1 MVKTVRVKL
10 AKSLLKSTGIVSSM
24 TLISRVIGFMRDMV
38 LANLFGAGLA
48 LDAFFVAFKI
58 PNFMRRLFAEGAF
71 SQAFVPVLAEYRRT
85 RTEQEVREFISYIMG
100 TLGAVL
106 LLVTL
111 LAEVAAPA
119 IVTAFAPGFLRDPSR
134 FELAC
139 DMLKITFP
147 YLLFISLTALS
158 GAILNTYNRF
168 AVPAFTP
175 VLLNLSMIWAAFFL
189 APRLAMPIT
198 ALAWGVCLAGV
209 LQLLFQLPFLWR
221 LRLLL
226 LPKIRP
232 TDPGVIRVMKL
243 MLPALFGVSVAQ
255 ISILIDTLF
264 ASFLPVGSVSWLYY
278 SDRMTNLPLGVFGVA
293 IATVILPNLSKRH
306 AEKSHSAYQAT
317 LDWGL
322 RMVLLV
328 GFPAAIALCLLAGP
342 ILTTLFNYGQFNGL
356 DVLMAQRSMWAF
368 SFGVPAFMMVKV
380 LASAFYARQ
389 NIKTPVKVAIIALIV
404 NMLLNFSLIQPLQ
417 HAGLALSTTCA
428 ALVNASIL
436 WWLLARQSIFKA
448 QAGWFGFLSKLCLA
462 NAMLAV
468 FLWFGNDSTQTW
480 LTWPVSMRVIHLTI
494 LVMGGIFCYFFT
506 LYLTRFRWKDI
517 RPSAVTHENYS

>member
-1 MVKTVRVKL
+1 M
-10 AKSLLKSTGIVSSM
+10 
-24 TLISRVIGFMRDMV
+24 
-38 LANLFGAGLA
+38 
-48 LDAFFVAFKI
+48 
-58 PNFMRRLFAEGAF
+58 
-71 SQAFVPVLAEYRRT
+71 
-85 RTEQEVREFISYIMG
+85 
-100 TLGAVL
+100 
-106 LLVTL
+106 
-111 LAEVAAPA
+111 
-119 IVTAFAPGFLRDPSR
+119 
-134 FELAC
+134 
-139 DMLKITFP
+139 
-147 YLLFISLTALS
+147 
-158 GAILNTYNRF
+158 
-168 AVPAFTP
+168 
-175 VLLNLSMIWAAFFL
+175 
-189 APRLAMPIT
+189 
-198 ALAWGVCLAGV
+198 
-209 LQLLFQLPFLWR
+209 
-221 LRLLL
+221 
-226 LPKIRP
+226 
-232 TDPGVIRVMKL
+232 
-243 MLPALFGVSVAQ
+243 
-255 ISILIDTLF
+255 
-264 ASFLPVGSVSWLYY
+264 
-278 SDRMTNLPLGVFGVA
+278 
-293 IATVILPNLSKRH
+293 PNLSKRH